1 MKRDSKDKADFV
13 FFLPTRK
20 GSERVKNKNTRKF
33 SNFEDGLLALKIKQL
48 LEVPKIQILLST
60 NDPESIRIAKKF
72 DNERINIEIRPE
84 ELCQSDTDLQDLIE
98 YIPEVAKAEHII
110 WTHVTSPFVDSILYQ
125 KAMDLYLK
133 NLKNGFDSLMSVN
146 RINEFLWDDESKSF
160 ANFDRTQIKWPRTQD
175 IKSLYAINSGI
186 FINSRKKYIE
196 LKDRIGKNPFL
207 MEFNSLQ
214 SLDIDWEEDFK
225 TAEKIYETITD
236 L

>member
-1 MKRDSKDKADFV
+1 
-13 FFLPTRK
+13 
-20 GSERVKNKNTRKF
+20 
-33 SNFEDGLLALKIKQL
+33 
-48 LEVPKIQILLST
+48 QILLST
-60 NDPESIRIAKKF
+60 NDPESIRIAEKF
-72 DNERINIEIRPE
+72 DHERIKIQIRPE
-84 ELCQSDTDLQDLIE
+84 KLCQSDTDLQDLIE
-98 YIPEVAKAEHII
+98 YIPEIIKAEHII
-110 WTHVTSPFVDSILYQ
+110 WTHVTSPFVDSRLYQ
-125 KAMDLYLK
+125 KAMDLYLE

-146 RINEFLWDDESKSF
+146 RINEFLWNDESKSF

-186 FINSRKKYIE
+186 FINSRKNYIE

-225 TAEKIYETITD
+225 TAEKIYEAITD